1 MEKRY
6 FRADGSVIWILLS
19 VSLARDADGEPLYF
33 ISQLQDIDARK
44 RAHGELE
51 RLAHHDAL
59 TGALN
64 RRAWSIELGHA
75 IEHAE
80 RTGEPFAVAVIDLD
94 DFKQVNDTHGHAAG
108 DHVLQRAVGAWRT
121 QLRDS
126 DRLARLGGDE
136 FAVLFAG
143 SAAVHVD
150 AIVARLKHGAPHDA
164 GCSVGV
170 AGWVGG
176 DDAAALMRRADE
188 ALYADKACNRG
199 DLD

>member
-1 MEKRY
+1 
-6 FRADGSVIWILLS
+6 
-19 VSLARDADGEPLYF
+19 LYF
-33 ISQLQDIDARK
+33 ISQLQDIDERK

-143 SAAVHVD
+143 SAAAHVD

-164 GCSVGV
+164 GCSIGV
-170 AGWVGG
+170 ASWARG
-176 DDAAALMRRADE
+176 DDAGAVMRRADE
-188 ALYADKACNRG
+188 ALYADKACNRT
-199 DLD
+199 DELD